1 MIKIITIIWA
11 ITIPPLMWTIILP
24 VATCFCFKKCHGFT
38 EKVFVYIILFLKRPA
53 TSKLTKTWHKNPLIK
68 HKKPRHPPQQ
78 SKHSNQPKP
87 PPPPPQKKNLFV
99 SPAKSGVLDNNSLSS
114 FRVERKAR
122 GPTGHKLDIPLKPG
136 DPAEP
141 STVGSWLSPKKNA
154 PDSAC
159 RFGKFEENKIYIYI
173 YIYMGWVWPPPN
185 NSDHQ
190 DSYIFSGESP

>member
-1 MIKIITIIWA
+1 MSNNNT
-11 ITIPPLMWTIILP
+11 TTDVNHHTPS
-24 VATCFCFKKCHGFT
+24 CN
-38 EKVFVYIILFLKRPA
+38 LFLFQKMPWFHRKSFCVYNSLLKKAGDFQVDKNLTQKPSYQTQKTKASPPA
-53 TSKLTKTWHKNPLIK
+53 IKTLQPTKTT
-68 HKKPRHPPQQ
+68 
-78 SKHSNQPKP
+78 SS
-87 PPPPPQKKNLFV
+87 PPQKKNLFV

-173 YIYMGWVWPPPN
+173 YGLGMAP
-185 NSDHQ
+185 SQ
-190 DSYIFSGESP
+190 QQ